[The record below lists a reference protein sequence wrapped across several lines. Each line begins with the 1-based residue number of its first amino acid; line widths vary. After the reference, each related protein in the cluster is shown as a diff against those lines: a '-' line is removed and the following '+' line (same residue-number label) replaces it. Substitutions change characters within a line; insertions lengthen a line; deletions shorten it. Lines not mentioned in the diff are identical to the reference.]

1 MTDRSLPLAEHRV
14 VYRRLRRKA
23 AGENSGQF
31 GLNILAARLVEQIKV
46 FSRVVVKIEQLAPL
60 WTMWIDRKSPLIGRD
75 GLVIQFRL
83 RRRVIFTKIVRAEM
97 MAGI

>member
-1 MTDRSLPLAEHRV
+1 MTDCSLPLAEHRV
-14 VYRRLRRKA
+14 VYRRLRRKP

-60 WTMWIDRKSPLIGRD
+60 WTIKVRTCSGNPFCQILLISD
-75 GLVIQFRL
+75 LI
-83 RRRVIFTKIVRAEM
+83 
-97 MAGI
+97 